1 MSEHRIG
8 TREEWGF
15 PWVSRSGSDFPF
27 DFGLALTEEQMADID
42 EVQQM
47 IERPPDWLQDWSK
60 QVGADLEQ
68 ALAEGPGWIA
78 FALEDGVVYHTY
90 TRMAPDRDFV
100 VPYYHQLL
108 DRTPKD
114 APTSSGPSA
123 TTSTRTA
130 QGRVAQP
137 CRASRRSAS
146 PPYRPRR

>member
-15 PWVSRSGSDFPF
+15 PWVSTSGSDFPF
-27 DFGLALTEEQMADID
+27 DFGLALTEERMADID

-60 QVGADLEQ
+60 RVGADLEQ

-100 VPYYHQLL
+100 VTYYHQLL
-108 DRTPKD
+108 DRTPK
-114 APTSSGPSA
+114 
-123 TTSTRTA
+123 
-130 QGRVAQP
+130 GRVDQF
-137 CRASRRSAS
+137 RAFRHDEYTNGAG
-146 PPYRPRR
+146 